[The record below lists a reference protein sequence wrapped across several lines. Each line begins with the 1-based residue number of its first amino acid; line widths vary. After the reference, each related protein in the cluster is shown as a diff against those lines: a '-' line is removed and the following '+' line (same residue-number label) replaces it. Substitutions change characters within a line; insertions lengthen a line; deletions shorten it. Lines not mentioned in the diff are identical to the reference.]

1 MLGKTHKFSAGALK
15 LDLMMRGVRLDDSF
29 AQKYRVLGDF
39 RLGPKNFGNLELI
52 LPEGLG
58 VSVPYQEDF
67 IQSSPY
73 KLRSVNKKVFLT
85 GRGGSLPVKWVPQPD
100 YYGQVVN
107 AKVKLGE
114 VACVHGGYVSLA
126 LGGHRY
132 LKPTLVGEKGETH
145 RPELVL
151 SVDETVAVIERIR
164 KERAIDVISLSC
176 WQPGE
181 DGGVSQVEP
190 YVRAIKKYFK
200 VLVFVEIH
208 LPRHAGT
215 IDETYAMGADS
226 VCYHIGNLCSHG
238 DGAGTAPSEKDFE
251 VRLLRHAVDV
261 YPQGTILA
269 HITLGRGSIAESEAD
284 IAELSALKVLP
295 ILTLE
300 SLAIAH
306 ERGLTAVELAPLF
319 GFLYNAAKKH
329 GIKMNWFAR
338 LSPFLTPIE
347 GRFFAGD
354 MPRFKLALLNFYQS
368 RVLGGSV
375 SAALSNLRRKLRV
388 KVIDKDENES

>member
-1 MLGKTHKFSAGALK
+1 MPQKISAGALK
-15 LDLMMRGVRLDDSF
+15 LDLMLRGVRLDASF
-29 AQKYRVLGDF
+29 AEKHRVLGEF
-39 RLGPKNFGNLELI
+39 YLGPKAFGNLELI
-52 LPEGLG
+52 LSEGVG

-67 IQSSPY
+67 ICHSPY
-73 KLRSVNKKVFLT
+73 KLRGVNKKIFLT
-85 GRGGSLPVKWVPQPD
+85 GEMGTLPVKWVPQPD
-100 YYGQVVN
+100 YYDQQVN

-114 VACVHGGYVSLA
+114 VACVHGSYVSLA
-126 LGGHRY
+126 IGGHRY
-132 LKPTLVGEKGETH
+132 LKPTLVGERGETH
-145 RPELVL
+145 RPDLVL

-164 KERAIDVISLSC
+164 KERVIDVISLSC
-176 WQPGE
+176 WSPGD

-190 YVRAIKKYFK
+190 YVRAIKKYFN

-208 LPRHAGT
+208 LPHHTRT

-238 DGAGTAPSEKDFE
+238 VSQCPVVTEKDFE
-251 VRLLRHAVDV
+251 MRMLKHAVEV

-269 HITLGRGSIAESEAD
+269 HITLGRNSIAESRED
-284 IAELSALKVLP
+284 IAKLCALKVLP

-300 SLAIAH
+300 SLEIAH
-306 ERGLTAVELAPLF
+306 ERGFTVTELAPLF
-319 GFLYNAAKKH
+319 GFLYDEAKKN
-329 GIKMNWFAR
+329 GIKMNWFSR

-368 RVLGGSV
+368 RILGGSV
-375 SAALSNLRRKLRV
+375 SAGLSNLRRKLRV
-388 KVIDKDENES
+388 KVVDNDENES